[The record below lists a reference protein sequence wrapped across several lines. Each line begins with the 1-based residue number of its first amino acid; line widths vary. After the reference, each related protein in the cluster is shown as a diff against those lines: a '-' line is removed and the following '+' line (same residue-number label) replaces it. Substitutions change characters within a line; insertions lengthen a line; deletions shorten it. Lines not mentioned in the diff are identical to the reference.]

1 MLFNKFWKKLDVK
14 LGNPGVLNGGN
25 VISGKLRTISFDCV
39 VVFIVAAKLDDVAD
53 KKFETVGKVNKLFGL
68 PLSNFRHFTNSV
80 VHLPV
85 CYL

>member
-1 MLFNKFWKKLDVK
+1 MANMLFNKFWKKLDVK

-53 KKFETVGKVNKLFGL
+53 KEFETVGKVNKLFGL
-68 PLSNFRHFTNSV
+68 PVFL
-80 VHLPV
+80 
-85 CYL
+85 